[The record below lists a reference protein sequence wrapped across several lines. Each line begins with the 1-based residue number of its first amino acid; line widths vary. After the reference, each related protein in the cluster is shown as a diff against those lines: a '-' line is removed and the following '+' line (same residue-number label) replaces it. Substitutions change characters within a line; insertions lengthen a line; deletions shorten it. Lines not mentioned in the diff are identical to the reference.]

1 VEVDIIVHLA
11 MNKIFNE
18 YSLKARM
25 FPAFLCAVPFLILKH
40 FLIDPYL
47 GVTLSTSLFL
57 VVFGDISLVAVLMY
71 LLTQIN
77 RFISKTLFEDK
88 SNFPTAKMLLP
99 SNKEF
104 SVETRQNLDE
114 KIYHDF
120 HLNLPTLPEENANID
135 NVKKRIKEIVHF
147 IINKVGGGKLL
158 LQHNIEYGFVRNL
171 IGGSTLAF
179 LVSFGCSI
187 VFGFIFKN
195 MTAYVISTL
204 LATAYLIPI
213 IFSQSILMHYGKEYA
228 EILFREYLGE

>member
-147 IINKVGGGKLL
+147 IINKVGCGKLL

-171 IGGSTLAF
+171 RVDITYAVIF
-179 LVSFGCSI
+179 LKIKPKTILHPNETRNASVDP
-187 VFGFIFKN
+187 
-195 MTAYVISTL
+195 
-204 LATAYLIPI
+204 PI
-213 IFSQSILMHYGKEYA
+213 RFRTNPYSILC
-228 EILFREYLGE
+228 